1 MRFGLA
7 GSRQSC
13 GGSGLERFGL
23 GEGCGFRY
31 GFDVYADA
39 DGVGAAAQDE
49 ATQRAYV
56 AVVAAPGQGDV
67 AV

>member
-13 GGSGLERFGL
+13 GGSGLDGL
-23 GEGCGFRY
+23 GQGCGFWYR
-31 GFDVYADA
+31 FDVYADA